1 MTSSM
6 LDGSIPERST
16 TALIGTAARSSARTP
31 ANAPPCLP
39 TGVRSAAQMK
49 ASRVTFPVSRFPF
62 PGFSQPHPHGLRLRI
77 IVQRLAPQV
86 APEPGELV
94 AAERSRGIVEVVRVP
109 PDRPSLDRARHAVRL
124 RDVSG
129 PDPRREAV
137 QRAVGELDAL
147 GLVVERQHRQHRT
160 EDFLVDDLHPGPGV
174 VEHRGFDVEAFA
186 VHLRGLAARHQPGA
200 FLLSRRDVGEHGL
213 LLTFGDDGTE
223 PRALV
228 ERVAGGEL
236 FGPLGELCYYLI
248 VDRALHQQPR
258 ARGADLALAVED
270 AVLGAAH
277 GG

>member
-49 ASRVTFPVSRFPF
+49 ASRVTFPVSRLPF
-62 PGFSQPHPHGLRLRI
+62 PGFSQSHPYRLRLRI

-86 APEPGELV
+86 APEPRELV
-94 AAERSRGIVEVVRVP
+94 AAKRSGGVIEVVRIHP
-109 PDRPSLDRARHAVRL
+109 HRACLDRAGHAVRL
-124 RDVSG
+124 LDVSG
-129 PDPRREAV
+129 PDARREPV

-147 GLVVERQHRQHRT
+147 GLVVERQHRQHGT

-174 VEHRGFDVEAFA
+174 VEHGGFDVEAFT
-186 VHLRGLAARHQPGA
+186 VDLRGLAARHQPGA

-213 LLTFGDDGTE
+213 LLTFGDDGAE
-223 PRALV
+223 PCALV
-228 ERVAGGEL
+228 ERVAGREL
-236 FGPLGELCYYLI
+236 LGPLGELPYDLI
-248 VDRALHQQPR
+248 VHRALHQQPG
-258 ARGADLALAVED
+258 ARGANLALAVED
-270 AVLGAAH
+270 A
-277 GG
+277 